1 MPCAVRSLI
10 LPSVVPIADMRQRC
24 AVSGF
29 IIAAIVGLLIV
40 SIQTH
45 GLPVVYI
52 FPTTK
57 LGIRMLRSKC
67 RNIYAC
73 FSSHTICIGRDC
85 CVVVTVCIILAINL
99 RVRNPVFQPDG
110 ICSRCLIHNMYSIR
124 CIADL
129 SGGCANRYTGEGE
142 GSYILRF
149 RNNLVQRPLAACI
162 SRCTIAI
169 FFFIA
174 AGLHRFT

>member
-29 IIAAIVGLLIV
+29 IIASLVGLFIV

-45 GLPVVYI
+45 SLPVVHI
-52 FPTTK
+52 FPIIK
-57 LGIRMLRSKC
+57 IGIRMLRSKC

-73 FSSHTICIGRDC
+73 FGSYTICFCRDC
-85 CVVVTVCIILAINL
+85 CVVVTVCIILVINL
-99 RVRNPVFQPDG
+99 RICNPVFQLDG
-110 ICSRCLIHNMYSIR
+110 ICSRCLIHNIDRIR

-129 SGGCANRYTGEGE
+129 SGGCASRYTGEGE

-162 SRCTIAI
+162 SRGTIAAP
-169 FFFIA
+169 A